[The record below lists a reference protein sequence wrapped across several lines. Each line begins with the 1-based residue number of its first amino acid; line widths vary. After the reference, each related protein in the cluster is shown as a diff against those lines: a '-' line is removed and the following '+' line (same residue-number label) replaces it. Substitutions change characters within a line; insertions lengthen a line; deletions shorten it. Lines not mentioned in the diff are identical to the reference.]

1 MRISSREKVIIGVA
15 VVLASLAGCTTA
27 PRPVPT
33 GGQEVAS
40 AEAGGVVLMVPRL
53 DHGSYPED
61 VLDITAAVFVA
72 IENRSGSEIRIATE
86 DFSLGPPGGVG
97 RTAVPP
103 QELAQ
108 IGPGPGRGETELARL
123 LSGGTALAGPVMVAQ
138 RVGPPPPAP
147 SMRVPPPAPSTRMAP
162 MPGRIGPGF
171 RGGAI
176 YRPYVGSWYY
186 GPRPFYWGD
195 PWWYIGSPYYPY
207 WWGPRYYAR
216 SREEAIRYALPTGRL
231 QAGGRTSGFVYFP
244 RGTMPEG
251 LQVELR
257 WRVHEAQTNRVLAEL
272 IVPLVLQ
279 SD

>member
-1 MRISSREKVIIGVA
+1 MAMVIVWGA
-15 VVLASLAGCTTA
+15 TFLAGCMAA
-27 PRPVPT
+27 PRPVPI
-33 GGQEVAS
+33 GGQEIAS
-40 AEAGGVVLMVPRL
+40 AEGGGVVLMVPRL
-53 DHGSYPED
+53 DYGSYPED
-61 VLDITAAVFVA
+61 VLDIAAAVFVA
-72 IENRSGSEIRIATE
+72 IENRSGSELRISPE
-86 DFSLGPPGGVG
+86 DFTLGPPGGVG

-108 IGPGPGRGETELARL
+108 VGAGQDRGETQLARL
-123 LSGGTALAGPVMVAQ
+123 LSEGRTLAGPVMVAQ
-138 RVGPPPPAP
+138 RVGAPPPAP
-147 SMRVPPPAPSTRMAP
+147 APRVVPPPAPATRMAP
-162 MPGRIGPGF
+162 PPGAY

-176 YRPYVGSWYY
+176 YRPYMGSWYY

-195 PWWYIGSPYYPY
+195 PWWYVGSPYYPY

-231 QAGGRTSGFVYFP
+231 QTGGRTAGFLYFP

-257 WRVHEAQTNRVLAEL
+257 WRVHDAQGSRILTEL
-272 IVPLVLQ
+272 QIPLVLQ